1 MPALA
6 TTTSIP
12 PACSAVVSIAVSSAA
27 RSVTSASNQSES
39 GPQSA
44 ATLASSSGSSPISAT
59 RAPRCAA
66 RRAASA
72 PIPRAAPVIRTVL
85 PFSGYFGAAIARS
98 LTCGAVRAKAR
109 TGEMVIAVLIVGLLV
124 GGFVLG
130 GTSTSSGGGGTAGA
144 RAAAAKVA
152 PIARRVETIRGLR
165 FKHLPKPLIVTAAQT
180 RADSLRDLDRHTTPG
195 ERRAA
200 AQVLVLLGLLKPGVD
215 LRAIEG
221 DVAGE
226 QVAGYYDTRRKRLAI
241 VAGAGAADDVPSE
254 ITLAHELD
262 HALDDQRLGVRAL
275 GSAGADDYASA
286 YTALVEGVATSVM
299 DQYARRYIDPG
310 RALSSA
316 FATAG
321 PALASTKKI
330 PPYLLSSI
338 LFSYTAGEKFVNEL
352 RQVGHG
358 WKLVNYALR
367 KRPPRSTEQV
377 IHPEKYFID
386 ERRVAVPVSGLGA
399 LLPRGWKRATGGTVG
414 EFDTDQV
421 LKLGVNSAVAG
432 DAAAGW
438 GGGSYV
444 LWSSSDRKQSALV
457 LAWAWDTPRDAAE
470 FLTAARQYVA
480 RKLHGRAA
488 LRAVGSTR
496 TVLAIALSAALAERL
511 AAGARLGRRGGG

>member
-44 ATLASSSGSSPISAT
+44 ATAASSSGSSPIRAT
-59 RAPRCAA
+59 RAPRWAA

-85 PFSGYFGAAIARS
+85 PCSGYFAAAIARS
-98 LTCGAVRAKAR
+98 LTCGGVRGKAF
-109 TGEMVIAVLIVGLLV
+109 TGEVVIGVLIVALLV

-130 GTSTSSGGGGTAGA
+130 GTGSSSGGGGTAGA

-152 PIARRVETIRGLR
+152 PIARRVEKIRGLR
-165 FKHLPKPLIVTAAQT
+165 FKHLPKPLIVSAAQT
-180 RADSLRDLDRHTTPG
+180 RADSLRDLDRHSTPA
-195 ERRAA
+195 ERRSA
-200 AQVLVLLGLLKPGVD
+200 AQVLELLGLLKPGVD

-241 VAGAGAADDVPSE
+241 VAGATAADDVTSE

-262 HALDDQRLGVRAL
+262 HALDDQRIGVRDIA
-275 GSAGADDYASA
+275 SPGADDYSSA

-321 PALASTKKI
+321 PALASTKNI
-330 PPYLLSSI
+330 PPYLLASL
-338 LFSYTAGEKFVNEL
+338 LFSYTSGEKFVNEL
-352 RQVGHG
+352 RRVGHG

-386 ERRVAVPVSGLGA
+386 ERPVPVPASGLRT
-399 LLPRGWKRATGGTVG
+399 LLPRGWKRVAGGTVG
-414 EFDTDQV
+414 EFDTDQL
-421 LKLGVNSAVAG
+421 LKLAVPAGAGRGAPPGGGGGLFGVWDGAG
-432 DAAAGW
+432 AAA
-438 GGGSYV
+438 
-444 LWSSSDRKQSALV
+444 RPA
-457 LAWAWDTPRDAAE
+457 PRPA
-470 FLTAARQYVA
+470 
-480 RKLHGRAA
+480 
-488 LRAVGSTR
+488 
-496 TVLAIALSAALAERL
+496 
-511 AAGARLGRRGGG
+511 RGGPV

>member
-44 ATLASSSGSSPISAT
+44 PPAASSSGSSPIRAT
-59 RAPRCAA
+59 RAPRWAA

-85 PFSGYFGAAIARS
+85 PCSGYFAAAIARS
-98 LTCGAVRAKAR
+98 LTCDGVRVKAP
-109 TGEMVIAVLIVGLLV
+109 TGEVVIVGLIAVLLV
-124 GGFVLG
+124 AGFVLG
-130 GTSTSSGGGGTAGA
+130 GTGSSSGGGGTAGA

-152 PIARRVETIRGLR
+152 PIARRVERIRGLR
-165 FKHLPKPLIVTAAQT
+165 FKHLPKPLIVSAAQT
-180 RADSLRDLDRHTTPG
+180 RADSLRDLDRHSTPA
-195 ERRAA
+195 ERRSAE
-200 AQVLVLLGLLKPGVD
+200 QVLELLGLLKPGVD
-215 LRAIEG
+215 LRAVEG

-241 VAGAGAADDVPSE
+241 VAGAGAADDVTSE

-262 HALDDQRLGVRAL
+262 HALDDQRIGVRDL

-299 DQYARRYIDPG
+299 DQYARRYIDPT

-330 PPYLLSSI
+330 PPYLLASI

-352 RQVGHG
+352 RRVGHG
-358 WKLVNYALR
+358 GKLVNYALR
-367 KRPPRSTEQV
+367 SRPPRSTEQV
-377 IHPEKYFID
+377 IHPEKYFVD
-386 ERRVAVPVSGLGA
+386 QRPVAVPVSGVRA
-399 LLPRGWKRATGGTVG
+399 LLARGWKRVAGGTVG
-414 EFDTDQV
+414 EFDTDQI
-421 LKLGVNSAVAG
+421 LKLSVPAAVAS

-438 GGGSYV
+438 GGGSYT
-444 LWSSSDRKQSALV
+444 LWSGRGEKQNALV
-457 LAWAWDTPRDAAE
+457 LAWAWDSPQDATQ
-470 FLTAARQYVA
+470 FMSAARQYVA
-480 RKLHGRAA
+480 KTLHGRA
-488 LRAVGSTR
+488 LVRSVGP
-496 TVLAIALSAALAERL
+496 L
-511 AAGARLGRRGGG
+511 

>member
-6 TTTSIP
+6 TTTSMP
-12 PACSAVVSIAVSSAA
+12 PACSAVTSMAASSAA

-44 ATLASSSGSSPISAT
+44 ATAASSSGSSPISAT
-59 RAPRCAA
+59 RAPRWAA

-72 PIPRAAPVIRTVL
+72 PCPRAAPGIRTIL
-85 PFSGYFGAAIARS
+85 ACSGYFAAASGGS
-98 LTCGAVRAKAR
+98 LTCDGVRVKAP
-109 TGEMVIAVLIVGLLV
+109 TGEVVIVGLIAVLLV

-130 GTSTSSGGGGTAGA
+130 GTGSSSGGGGTAGA
-144 RAAAAKVA
+144 KAAAAKVA
-152 PIARRVETIRGLR
+152 PISRRVEKIRGLR
-165 FKHLPKPLIVTAAQT
+165 FKRLPRPLIVTPAQT
-180 RADSLRDLDRHTTPG
+180 RADSLRELDRQTTPS

-200 AQVLVLLGLLKPGVD
+200 AQVLELLGLLPPGTD
-215 LRAIEG
+215 LRAVEG

-241 VAGAGAADDVPSE
+241 VAGAGAADDVTSE

-262 HALDDQRLGVRAL
+262 HALDDQRIGVRDL
-275 GSAGADDYASA
+275 GSPGADDYASA
-286 YTALVEGVATSVM
+286 YTALVEGTATSVM

-316 FATAG
+316 FASAG

-330 PPYLLSSI
+330 PPYVLSSI
-338 LFSYTAGEKFVNEL
+338 LFSYTSGEKFVNEL
-352 RQVGHG
+352 RRVGHG

-367 KRPPRSTEQV
+367 RRPPRSTEQV

-386 ERRVAVPVSGLGA
+386 ERPVRVGVSGLGG
-399 LLPRGWKRATGGTVG
+399 LLPRGWKRAAGGTVG
-414 EFDTDQV
+414 EFDTDQI
-421 LKLGVNSAVAG
+421 LKLAVPDAAAG

-444 LWSSSDRKQSALV
+444 LWSGTDPKQNVLV
-457 LAWAWDTPRDAAE
+457 LAGAWDTPRDGTQ
-470 FLTAARQYVA
+470 FMSSARQYVA
-480 RKLHGRAA
+480 KTLHGQAV
-488 LRAVGSTR
+488 LRAVGPLR
-496 TVLAIALSAALAERL
+496 TILVLAPTAAMRNRL

>member
-6 TTTSIP
+6 TTTSMP
-12 PACSAVVSIAVSSAA
+12 PARSTVVSIADSSAA

-44 ATLASSSGSSPISAT
+44 ATAWSSPGSSPISDT

-85 PFSGYFGAAIARS
+85 PCSEYLGDAIARS
-98 LTCGAVRAKAR
+98 LTCGAVRTKGP
-109 TGEMVIAVLIVGLLV
+109 TGEVVIAVLIVALLV

-130 GTSTSSGGGGTAGA
+130 GSGSSSGRGGTAGA
-144 RAAAAKVA
+144 HAAAAKVA
-152 PIARRVETIRGLR
+152 PIARRVEAIRGLR

-180 RADSLRDLDRHTTPG
+180 RADSVRELDRHTTPA

-200 AQVLVLLGLLKPGVD
+200 AQVLVMLGLLKPGVD

-241 VAGAGAADDVPSE
+241 VAGAGGADDVTSE

-262 HALDDQRLGVRAL
+262 HALDDQRIGVRDL
-275 GSAGADDYASA
+275 SSAGADDYASA

-321 PALASTKKI
+321 PALASTKNI
-330 PPYLLSSI
+330 PPYLLNSI
-338 LFSYTAGEKFVNEL
+338 LFSYTSGEKFVNEL
-352 RQVGHG
+352 RRVRPG

-386 ERRVAVPVSGLGA
+386 ERPVAVPVSGLAA

-438 GGGSYV
+438 GAGSYV
-444 LWSSSDRKQSALV
+444 LWSSGDGKQSALV
-457 LAWAWDTPRDAAE
+457 LAWAWDSPQDAM
-470 FLTAARQYVA
+470 Q
-480 RKLHGRAA
+480 
-488 LRAVGSTR
+488 
-496 TVLAIALSAALAERL
+496 
-511 AAGARLGRRGGG
+511 

>member
-1 MPALA
+1 
-6 TTTSIP
+6 
-12 PACSAVVSIAVSSAA
+12 V
-27 RSVTSASNQSES
+27 
-39 GPQSA
+39 
-44 ATLASSSGSSPISAT
+44 
-59 RAPRCAA
+59 
-66 RRAASA
+66 
-72 PIPRAAPVIRTVL
+72 RTKGL
-85 PFSGYFGAAIARS
+85 
-98 LTCGAVRAKAR
+98 
-109 TGEMVIAVLIVGLLV
+109 TGEVVIAVLIVALLV

-130 GTSTSSGGGGTAGA
+130 GTGSSSSSPGGTAGA
-144 RAAAAKVA
+144 KAAAAKVA

-165 FKHLPKPLIVTAAQT
+165 FKHLPKPLIVSAAQT
-180 RADSLRDLDRHTTPG
+180 RADSLRELDRHTTPA

-200 AQVLVLLGLLKPGVD
+200 AQVLVLLGLLKAGTD
-215 LRAIEG
+215 LRAVEG

-241 VAGAGAADDVPSE
+241 VAGAGGADDVTSE

-262 HALDDQRLGVRAL
+262 HALDDQRLGVRDL

-299 DQYARRYIDPG
+299 DQYARRYIDAG

-321 PALASTKKI
+321 PALSSTKKI
-330 PPYLLSSI
+330 PPYLLASI

-352 RQVGHG
+352 RRVGHG

-377 IHPEKYFID
+377 IHPEKYFVD
-386 ERRVAVPVSGLGA
+386 ERPVAVPVSGVRA

-421 LKLGVNSAVAG
+421 LKLGVSSTVAG
-432 DAAAGW
+432 EAAAGW

-444 LWSSSDRKQSALV
+444 LWSRGSQSALV
-457 LAWAWDTPRDAAE
+457 LTWAWDTPADAAQ
-470 FLTAARQYVA
+470 FLAAARQYVA
-480 RKLHGRAA
+480 RKLRGRAVV
-488 LRAVGSTR
+488 RAVGSSR
-496 TVLAIALSAALAERL
+496 TVLTIAPSLALAEHL

>member
-6 TTTSIP
+6 TTTSMP
-12 PACSAVVSIAVSSAA
+12 PARSAVASIAASSAA

-39 GPQSA
+39 GPQA
-44 ATLASSSGSSPISAT
+44 EATARSSSGSSPISDT
-59 RAPRCAA
+59 RAPLCAA

-72 PIPRAAPVIRTVL
+72 PIPRAAPVIRTVF
-85 PFSGYFGAAIARS
+85 PCSEYFGVAIARS
-98 LTCGAVRAKAR
+98 LTCGGVRGKAP
-109 TGEMVIAVLIVGLLV
+109 TGEVVIAVLIVALLV

-130 GTSTSSGGGGTAGA
+130 GTGSSSSPGGTAGA

-180 RADSLRDLDRHTTPG
+180 RADSLRELDRHTTPA

-200 AQVLVLLGLLKPGVD
+200 TEVLELLGLLPPGTD
-215 LRAIEG
+215 LRAVEG

-226 QVAGYYDTRRKRLAI
+226 QVAGYYDTRRKRLPILAR
-241 VAGAGAADDVPSE
+241 AGAADDVTSE

-262 HALDDQRLGVRAL
+262 HALDDQRIGVRDL
-275 GSAGADDYASA
+275 GSPGADDYASA
-286 YTALVEGVATSVM
+286 YTALVEGTATSVM

-330 PPYLLSSI
+330 PPYLLASI
-338 LFSYTAGEKFVNEL
+338 LFSYTGGEKFVNQL
-352 RQVGHG
+352 RTVGHG

-367 KRPPRSTEQV
+367 ARPPRSTEQV

-386 ERRVAVPVSGLGA
+386 ERPVAVPVSGVRA
-399 LLPRGWKRATGGTVG
+399 LLPRGWKRVAGGTVG

-421 LKLGVNSAVAG
+421 LKLGVDSAVAG

-457 LAWAWDTPRDAAE
+457 LT
-470 FLTAARQYVA
+470 
-480 RKLHGRAA
+480 
-488 LRAVGSTR
+488 
-496 TVLAIALSAALAERL
+496 
-511 AAGARLGRRGGG
+511 

>member
-6 TTTSIP
+6 TTTSMP
-12 PACSAVVSIAVSSAA
+12 PARSTVVSIADSSAA

-44 ATLASSSGSSPISAT
+44 ATRASSSGSSPISAT

-98 LTCGAVRAKAR
+98 LTCGAVRVKAP

-241 VAGAGAADDVPSE
+241 VAGAGAADDVTSE

-262 HALDDQRLGVRAL
+262 HALDDQRIGVRDL
-275 GSAGADDYASA
+275 GSTGADDYASA
-286 YTALVEGVATSVM
+286 YAALVEGVATSVM

-321 PALASTKKI
+321 PALASTKNI
-330 PPYLLSSI
+330 PPYLLASI

-352 RQVGHG
+352 RRVGHG
-358 WKLVNYALR
+358 WKLVNYAL
-367 KRPPRSTEQV
+367 KARPPRSTEQV
-377 IHPEKYFID
+377 IHPEKYFVD
-386 ERRVAVPVSGLGA
+386 ERPVPVPASGLRA
-399 LLPRGWKRATGGTVG
+399 LLPRGWKRVTGGTVG

-421 LKLGVNSAVAG
+421 LKLGVGSAAAG
-432 DAAAGW
+432 EAAAGW

-444 LWSSSDRKQSALV
+444 LWSRGSRSALV
-457 LAWAWDTPRDAAE
+457 LTWAWDTPRDAAQ
-470 FLTAARQYVA
+470 FLAAARQYVA
-480 RKLHGRAA
+480 RKLQGRATV
-488 LRAVGSTR
+488 RSVSPTR
-496 TVLAIALSAALAERL
+496 TVLAIAPTLPMAERL